1 MIVKLM
7 VDGGSMKPGPSIAQQ
22 LGPLGINLGKV
33 ISDVNT
39 ATGSFNGMK
48 VPVEIDVNPKTKQFS
63 VRVFSPPVAELIK
76 KEAGVEK
83 GSGNPLETKIGN
95 LAIEQIISIAKTK
108 QTNMLAKDLKAAV
121 KMVVGSCVSLGVMV
135 EDKPAKEAEAD
146 IDAGIYD
153 KEIKS
158 GSTNVSA
165 DKKSRLVQTFA
176 VVKGQQEAKAKAAEA
191 AKIAEEAAKAAVA
204 AATPAV
210 GAAAPGAAV
219 GAAATPA
226 VGTAAAPGAGA
237 KPEAAKKE
245 EKPAKKKK

>member
-7 VDGGSMKPGPSIAQQ
+7 VDGGAMKPGPSIAQQ

-33 ISDVNT
+33 ISDVNV
-39 ATGSFNGMK
+39 ATESFNGMK

-83 GSGNPLETKIGN
+83 GSGNPLEVKIGN
-95 LAIEQIISIAKTK
+95 LAIEQIISIARTK
-108 QTNMLAKDLKAAV
+108 QANMLAKDLKAAV
-121 KMVVGSCVSLGVMV
+121 KMVVGSCVTLGVMV
-135 EDKPAKEAEAD
+135 EDKPAKEIEPD

-153 KEIKS
+153 REIKAI
-158 GSTNVSA
+158 STTVSA
-165 DKKSRLVQTFA
+165 DKKARLTQAFGS
-176 VVKGQQEAKAKAAEA
+176 VKAQQEAKAKAAEA
-191 AKIAEEAAKAAVA
+191 AKLAEEAAKAAEAAAAPAAA
-204 AATPAV
+204 AATPA
-210 GAAAPGAAV
+210 A

-226 VGTAAAPGAGA
+226 AAAAGA

-245 EKPAKKKK
+245 EKPAKKK